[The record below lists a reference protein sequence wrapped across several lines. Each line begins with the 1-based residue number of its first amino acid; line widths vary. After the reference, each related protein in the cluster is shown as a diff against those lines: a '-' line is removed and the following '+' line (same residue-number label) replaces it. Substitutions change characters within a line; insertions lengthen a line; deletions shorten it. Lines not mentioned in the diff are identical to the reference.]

1 MVELSGRGHAN
12 GAGTIINAISTWK
25 GSAFS
30 IDMETKAKVELS
42 SSDNN
47 IIGMIEGYPEEGN
60 TCLIERTVQLV
71 LNHFN
76 LDYGGTV
83 TTNTEI
89 PLASGLKSSSAA
101 SNAAIIATLNAI
113 NEVMEPIEAIKI
125 GVQAA
130 KDTNISITGAF
141 DDACASMLGGVVITD
156 NYRLELVKRDEVE
169 MDVLVLAPHKKAYS
183 AQTDVAR
190 SKLIAPWVDIA
201 YSHALNGNY
210 KTAMT
215 LNGFLYCN
223 ALKCDTEPLFKALEA
238 GVQGVTLSGTG
249 PSYVALVEK
258 NNTNKLKKSWTDLGI
273 KGNIIE
279 TKLNNKSSINYY
291 R

>member
-169 MDVLVLAPHKKAYS
+169 MDVLVLATHKKAYS
-183 AQTDVAR
+183 AQTDVA
-190 SKLIAPWVDIA
+190 
-201 YSHALNGNY
+201 
-210 KTAMT
+210 
-215 LNGFLYCN
+215 
-223 ALKCDTEPLFKALEA
+223 
-238 GVQGVTLSGTG
+238 
-249 PSYVALVEK
+249 
-258 NNTNKLKKSWTDLGI
+258 
-273 KGNIIE
+273 
-279 TKLNNKSSINYY
+279 
-291 R
+291 